1 MKRLRMLISWL
12 LLVGAFV
19 VFLAAHGLPAFGEED
34 RGWSTWVDLW
44 VLLGDVDD
52 LLDPLL
58 AVGAASFLTFT
69 VLIVVAPFI
78 HWVWRRSRLVWWLA
92 TGFSGLAMLG
102 FLTMIRVDHSEGA
115 IYGAGGWCFM
125 IAPVLNFAGLVA
137 AWPGWRSDAFP
148 AEGQDEGGAGS

>member
-19 VFLAAHGLPAFGEED
+19 VLLAAHGLPSFGND
-34 RGWSTWVDLW
+34 RGWRVWEETLNFLQSP
-44 VLLGDVDD
+44 
-52 LLDPLL
+52 DPLNDPL
-58 AVGAASFLTFT
+58 VSVGVASFLTFT
-69 VLIVVAPFI
+69 VLILVAPFI

-92 TGFSGLAMLG
+92 TGFSGLATLG
-102 FLTMIRVDHSEGA
+102 FLTMLVMEHSEGA

-125 IAPVLNFAGLVA
+125 IAPILNFAGLVA

-148 AEGQDEGGAGS
+148 AEGQDEGGAGA

>member
-19 VFLAAHGLPAFGEED
+19 VFLAAHGLPSFGND
-34 RGWSTWVDLW
+34 RGWWVWEGIL
-44 VLLGDVDD
+44 VFLRSS
-52 LLDPLL
+52 DPLNDPL
-58 AVGAASFLTFT
+58 VSVGTASFLTFT
-69 VLIVVAPFI
+69 VLILVAPFI

-102 FLTMIRVDHSEGA
+102 FLTMIGKFHSEETTYNPGA
-115 IYGAGGWCFM
+115 WCFM

>member
-44 VLLGDVDD
+44 VLLRNPDD
-52 LLDPLL
+52 LLEPLL
-58 AVGAASFLTFT
+58 AVAVASFLTFT
-69 VLIVVAPFI
+69 LLILTAPFLQS
-78 HWVWRRSRLVWWLA
+78 VWRRSRLVWWLA
-92 TGFSGLAMLG
+92 TGFSGLATLG
-102 FLTMIRVDHSEGA
+102 FLTMLVMEHSEGST
-115 IYGAGGWCFM
+115 YGSGGWCFM

-148 AEGQDEGGAGS
+148 AEGQEEGGAGS